1 MSCVIIGFVMGEVFL
16 ETRNFS
22 LEKITQDDFEELKL
36 ILQDLE
42 VMYAWEYS
50 FSDEEVQSWIDKFV
64 ASYKKYQLGYFL
76 VRAKE
81 NKNVIGQ
88 VGLMPTKLNNNVEYE
103 IGYILKKKFWHKGYA
118 RECVSIL
125 LDYAFN
131 NLKLEKVIFEIRPN
145 NLPSIR
151 VAESFGAVKIDS
163 LYKNVKGKA
172 MLHSIYALYNS
183 N

>member
-1 MSCVIIGFVMGEVFL
+1 MCYNDFVMGEIFL
-16 ETRNFS
+16 ETRNFT

-76 VRAKE
+76 VRAKD

-88 VGLMPTKLNNNVEYE
+88 VCLMPTKLNNNVEYE

-125 LDYAFN
+125 LDCAFN